1 MKLPSTAAS
10 FRCISITKNDN
21 DSLKHFPKGAFFAFS
36 GVFFV
41 LTLLVLFQSPEPF
54 GLAAIVAYI
63 ACLSL
68 TILLFSAPYFAAYF
82 INYYRKLHQ
91 IEEAILLLSEHQK
104 VASSDD
110 PPLPPYSAVSLLET
124 DDDVES
130 AEEPVDSHWQSDAA
144 DESSGDGDH
153 TPVSRG
159 VQNASESESSEMI
172 QPSEPPIERRRKA
185 RKDAMLESQD
195 EFQLSLFFPNAS
207 HEKQADSLDTEGKAD
222 PETEEPLTEILAY
235 CLLDDGSEIYLRG
248 DPPFSWKEGI
258 KMISNEVGKYHVD
271 PLDLQDPI
279 QVCFLLNDD
288 EKRMSRKW
296 EVKPTTLNECYP
308 EF

>member
-104 VASSDD
+104 VASSDES
-110 PPLPPYSAVSLLET
+110 PLPPYSAVSLLES
-124 DDDVES
+124 DDADSSEQS
-130 AEEPVDSHWQSDAA
+130 VDSQLESDPTVE
-144 DESSGDGDH
+144 DSSVDGDQ
-153 TPVSRG
+153 TPASRVAENG
-159 VQNASESESSEMI
+159 SESESPGSVQHAE
-172 QPSEPPIERRRKA
+172 STGERRRKT

-195 EFQLSLFFPNAS
+195 EFQLSLFFPNSS
-207 HEKQADSLDTEGKAD
+207 HEADSESLENENPSDFE
-222 PETEEPLTEILAY
+222 PERPLTEILAY
-235 CLLDDGSEIYLRG
+235 CLLDDGSEIFLRG
-248 DPPFSWKEGI
+248 DPPLSWKEGV
-258 KMISNEVGKYHVD
+258 KMTSNEVGKFHAD
-271 PLDLQDPI
+271 SLDLQDPI
-279 QVCFLLNDD
+279 QVRFLLNDD

-296 EVKPTTLNECYP
+296 EVNPMTLNECYP